1 MAFVKLTNEENP
13 KLGVSVDNALNYKDK
28 DGNIK
33 QREAKTALL
42 DVIEEAGKVAAM
54 DKGTVTFNAAIDG
67 KYQNYFV
74 NRDDKGNI
82 KLRNSED
89 PYNKDAT
96 VYVNQV
102 PKKDSEGYFYS
113 INTNTKAGKDLV
125 EGINLKTVE
134 REGVESKY
142 LKASVR
148 LKNDELKAEL
158 TKKGKDHTAIISKDG
173 IRIVKDSELSTTK
186 AQETKEKAKEAKPKA
201 QKQQK
206 SQNIER

>member
-54 DKGTVTFNAAIDG
+54 DKGTVTLNASING
-67 KYQNYFV
+67 KYENYFV
-74 NRDDKGNI
+74 NRDDKGSI
-82 KLRNSED
+82 ILRNSED

-102 PKKDSEGYFYS
+102 PKKESEGYFYS
-113 INTNTKAGKDLV
+113 ININTKAGKDLI
-125 EGINLKTVE
+125 EGINFKKVE
-134 REGVESKY
+134 REGVDSQY

-148 LKNDELKAEL
+148 IKNEELKTEL
-158 TKKGKDHTAIISKDG
+158 IAKGKDHTAILSKDG
-173 IRIVKDSELSTTK
+173 IRIVKDSELTAAKS
-186 AQETKEKAKEAKPKA
+186 QEPKEKVKEAKSKAPKT
-201 QKQQK
+201 K
-206 SQNIER
+206 SQDIER

>member
-54 DKGTVTFNAAIDG
+54 DKGTVTFNASING
-67 KYQNYFV
+67 KYENYFV
-74 NRDDKGNI
+74 NRDDKGAI
-82 KLRNSED
+82 ILRNSED

-96 VYVNQV
+96 VYINQV
-102 PKKDSEGYFYS
+102 QKKDSEGHFFS
-113 INTNTKAGKDLV
+113 INQNTKAGKDLI
-125 EGINLKTVE
+125 EGINLKKVE
-134 REGVESKY
+134 REGVDSQY

-148 LKNDELKAEL
+148 LKNEELKTEL
-158 TKKGKDHTAIISKDG
+158 IAKGKDHTAILSKDG
-173 IRIVKDSELSTTK
+173 IRIVKDSELTAAKS
-186 AQETKEKAKEAKPKA
+186 QELKEKVKEAKPKA
-201 QKQQK
+201 PKTK
-206 SQNIER
+206 SQDIER